1 MLNFIKNKS
10 IGYYLACAAAVLSLV
25 FIIVFYATIATS
37 MPNSAAGKAPETIGI
52 FMIGALVAQ
61 VAFLV
66 LPEFG
71 VIEVVALVLLG
82 FSFYKELIC
91 CPQVLAAIVTGV
103 AYEGGSVPAHLTYI
117 ILDVAVFVLIIVGG
131 FLGYFKKEEDAKEGM
146 TYKKEGKLNV
156 PTVARTGGVAVAL
169 VAAVLVSSLAANA
182 MEHSKRGIVDN
193 VSSSNETPKV
203 DPITD
208 EMKANAEAFEYDFDP
223 TSVHFTK
230 EDLATGANGTF
241 VFDSTISGLPTNGNR
256 SGVNLVYRFE
266 GSYAEGYQG
275 DYSETY
281 AFIYL
286 WDDGLFGGKAKDTTF
301 KGFWYNRKG
310 EEQCLEMVSNVDRYE
325 SIIAE
330 STSGFYERQAY
341 LYLNMGWGQRSI
353 ICGGYMYYPEVALFI
368 DAGTNGAA
376 LNYKVGDTYD
386 RQSWVAKRVLKNL
399 AYSSVFKQSEV
410 RWSDPAGMA
419 VNGKFAAA
427 GDYEVKAT
435 WNGLEA
441 SINVHVDEAPAE
453 TPAE

>member
-1 MLNFIKNKS
+1 MFNLKNKK
-10 IGYYLACAAAVLSLV
+10 IGYYLVMANAVLALV
-25 FIIVFYATIATS
+25 LGILFFATYKDS
-37 MPNSAAGKAPETIGI
+37 MANNAWGMIPETIGI
-52 FMIGALVAQ
+52 FALAGLALELVVLVLPQYSLVHVGALVM
-61 VAFLV
+61 
-66 LPEFG
+66 FG
-71 VIEVVALVLLG
+71 L
-82 FSFYKELIC
+82 SFYKEVITIPNLIADEVNNVHYQGGSL
-91 CPQVLAAIVTGV
+91 PTNIVYIVLQILMIAIGIAVSFMGLYTEEADEAAEFKAVKGTTNIIKLAACGAIV
-103 AYEGGSVPAHLTYI
+103 
-117 ILDVAVFVLIIVGG
+117 
-131 FLGYFKKEEDAKEGM
+131 
-146 TYKKEGKLNV
+146 
-156 PTVARTGGVAVAL
+156 
-169 VAAVLVSSLAANA
+169 VAAVLSSTLVTADLT
-182 MEHSKRGIVDN
+182 K
-193 VSSSNETPKV
+193 
-203 DPITD
+203 
-208 EMKANAEAFEYDFDP
+208 KANAAGAVEEKPQEEVWNPITEDIKAKAEAFDYDFDP
-223 TSVHFTK
+223 ASVVIQK
-230 EDLATGANGTF
+230 EDSYDFNDADLRALNATASSRE
-241 VFDSTISGLPTNGNR
+241 DRHI
-256 SGVNLVYRFE
+256 VYYFE

-310 EEQCLEMVSNVDRYE
+310 EEECLEMVSNVNRYE

-341 LYLNMGWGQRSI
+341 LYLDMGWGQRSI

-368 DAGTNGAA
+368 DPGTNGAA

-399 AYSSVFKQSEV
+399 AYSSVFKQGEV

-419 VNGKFAAA
+419 TNGKFAAA